1 MNKLTR
7 ERDSYLFRSLAID
20 ANDNEK
26 AAIWLINVS
35 LAQGLWL
42 LDGRFSLWLLNEIS
56 YKIIR

>member
-26 AAIWLINVS
+26 AAIWLINDS
-35 LAQGLWL
+35 LA
-42 LDGRFSLWLLNEIS
+42 
-56 YKIIR
+56 